1 MITFILFAVGILLGS
16 TGALLMKRG
25 AMDLPPFALNIDYGM
40 AFATNAY
47 ILAGFAL
54 YFIPAIIWT
63 YLLSKLPV
71 SVVQPV
77 LSLTYVLTPL
87 MAMLFLSEQVPG
99 MRWLGIVVII
109 AGVTIV
115 SLS

>member
-1 MITFILFAVGILLGS
+1 MTTIILFVVGILLGS

-25 AMDLPPFALNIDYGM
+25 AMDLPPFAVTFDYAW
-40 AFATNAY
+40 AFGSNRY
-47 ILAGFAL
+47 IIAGFAL
-54 YFIPAIIWT
+54 YLIPALIWT

-87 MAMLFLSEQVPG
+87 LAMIFLSEPVPG
-99 MRWLGIVVII
+99 LRWVGILVIVV
-109 AGVTIV
+109 GVSIV
-115 SLS
+115 SVS

>member
-1 MITFILFAVGILLGS
+1 MLTISLFAIGILLGS

-25 AMDLPPFALNIDYGM
+25 AMDLPPFAMSVDYAW
-40 AFATNAY
+40 AFGTNRY

-54 YFIPAIIWT
+54 YFVPAIIWT

-71 SVVQPV
+71 SVVQPI

-87 MAMLFLSEQVPG
+87 MAMVFLSEPVPG
-99 MRWLGIVVII
+99 LRWLGIAVIV

-115 SLS
+115 SIS